1 VDRRDKTV
9 PELLDIVPE
18 PHRTTAGAALAE
30 AFGSRVEALRPMT
43 GGASAALVYAVEAGG
58 RSYLM
63 RMETRRDAMRNP
75 HQYACMRTA
84 AEAGIAPPL
93 RYVEAD
99 AGVAI
104 MDFLPQRPLDQ
115 YPGGPAALAR
125 ALGDL
130 AARLQATPVFPF
142 LIDYRDLVQHLL
154 AGMNASGRFAPGLLD
169 PHAQGLADI
178 RDAYPWDPAS
188 LVSSHNDPNPSNVLF
203 DGERLW
209 LIDWETGYRNDPFAD
224 VAIMA
229 NDQAATPELETE
241 LLSAWLGRAP
251 DAMARA
257 RLMVMRQ
264 LTRLYYAGI
273 IFAVALR
280 AGGPRIDSLDAPDVA
295 TFRAEVAAKGLTPG
309 SPEALRTLAVMCL
322 AGFQAALGTRAFRD
336 ALAIVRVG

>member
-1 VDRRDKTV
+1 MPDLVDV
-9 PELLDIVPE
+9 IPE
-18 PHRTTAGAALAE
+18 PHRAAGQAALAE
-30 AFGSRVEALRPMT
+30 AFGAAPVQALRPLT
-43 GGASAALVYAVEAGG
+43 GGASAALVYAVEVGG
-58 RSYLM
+58 RPYLM

-93 RYVEAD
+93 RYVETA

-104 MDFLPQRPLDQ
+104 MDLLPRRPLDQ
-115 YPGGPAALAR
+115 YPGGPTALVR

-130 AARLQATPVFPF
+130 TARLQATAAFPF
-142 LIDYRDLVQHLL
+142 LIDYRDLAQDLL
-154 AGMNASGRFAPGLLD
+154 TGMRASARFAPGLLD
-169 PHAQGLADI
+169 PHEQGLAEI
-178 RDAYPWDPAS
+178 RDAYPWDAS
-188 LVSSHNDPNPSNVLF
+188 GLVSSHNDPNPSNVLF

-209 LIDWETGYRNDPFAD
+209 LIDWETAYRNDPFAD
-224 VAIMA
+224 VAILA

-241 LLSAWLGRAP
+241 LLTAWLGRAP

-257 RLMVMRQ
+257 RLMVMRE

-280 AGGPRIDSLDAPDVA
+280 SDGAGIDNLDAPDVD

-322 AGFQAALGTRAFRD
+322 AGFRTAIATRGFRD
-336 ALAIVRVG
+336 ALAVVRAG

>member
-1 VDRRDKTV
+1 MPD
-9 PELLDIVPE
+9 LLDIVPE
-18 PHRTTAGAALAE
+18 PHRAAADAALAE
-30 AFGSRVEALRPMT
+30 AFGRARVQALRPMT
-43 GGASAALVYAVEAGG
+43 GGASAALVYAIEVNG

-84 AEAGIAPPL
+84 ADAGIAPPL
-93 RYVEAD
+93 RYVEAE

-104 MDFLPQRPLDQ
+104 MDLLSQRPLDQ

-130 AARLQATPVFPF
+130 ASRLQATAVFPF
-142 LIDYRDLVQHLL
+142 LIDYPDLVGHLL

-169 PHAQGLADI
+169 VHAQGLAEI
-178 RDAYPWDPAS
+178 RDAYPWDGAS

-209 LIDWETGYRNDPFAD
+209 LIDWETAYRNDPFAD
-224 VAIMA
+224 VAILA
-229 NDQAATPELETE
+229 SDLAATPDLETE
-241 LLSAWLGRAP
+241 LLTAWLGRPP
-251 DAMARA
+251 DVMARA
-257 RLMVMRQ
+257 RLAVMRQ

-280 AGGPRIDSLDAPDVA
+280 SGGPQIPNLEAPDLA
-295 TFRAEVAAKGLTPG
+295 AFRAEVEAKGLTPG
-309 SPEALRTLAVMCL
+309 HPEALRTLAVMCL
-322 AGFQAALGTRAFRD
+322 SGFQSAVAKPAFRN
-336 ALAIVRVG
+336 ALAVVRAG